1 MSPKGIIN
9 CVLVLVHFFHQ
20 LFKEKNDN
28 DFHEKKKKKVSF
40 GGKYEK
46 EQSCFLRLSYLLIN
60 YLNIRNMSNNDKTK
74 SIWRGYDIQL

>member
-1 MSPKGIIN
+1 M
-9 CVLVLVHFFHQ
+9 HFFHQ

-28 DFHEKKKKKVSF
+28 DFHQKIKFLLVGNTKRK
-40 GGKYEK
+40 
-46 EQSCFLRLSYLLIN
+46 QSCFLHLAYLLIN